1 MTEGTMRAIGQF
13 NLTITACNITRLLRL
28 VRLVGV
34 AANTM
39 AVISVYQ
46 STDLISEINRAE
58 RKWLL
63 QSCGSASFLF
73 RELGAQGSEVMSF
86 HVTRGP
92 ASSNPKGK
100 PLSVSQRSIQSRIH
114 CVHGVGEVVEVLL
127 LFFFLIVFH
136 QQFIENV
143 VLNYLYRHLQNFI
156 TRLPALTEVAF
167 RWDVR
172 DGAITWP
179 TSCPPNCWF
188 FSQALPRRQS
198 LTSILTAVLCL
209 ALSW

>member
-13 NLTITACNITRLLRL
+13 NLTITACNIARLLRL

-63 QSCGSASFLF
+63 QSRGSASFLF

-86 HVTRGP
+86 HITRGP

-100 PLSVSQRSIQSRIH
+100 ALSVSQRSIQSRIH
-114 CVHGVGEVVEVLL
+114 CVHRGGGRCRSLAS
-127 LFFFLIVFH
+127 FFFHLIVFH
-136 QQFIENV
+136 QQCVENV
-143 VLNYLYRHLQNFI
+143 VSNCLYRHLQNFV
-156 TRLPALTEVAF
+156 TRVQLSQ
-167 RWDVR
+167 RWQSDGMSEMEQLLARQPVLHIAGSSVR
-172 DGAITWP
+172 HCLEG
-179 TSCPPNCWF
+179 
-188 FSQALPRRQS
+188 S
-198 LTSILTAVLCL
+198 L
-209 ALSW
+209 

>member
-13 NLTITACNITRLLRL
+13 NLTITACNIARLLRL

-63 QSCGSASFLF
+63 QSRGSASFLF

-86 HVTRGP
+86 HITRGP

-100 PLSVSQRSIQSRIH
+100 ALSVSQRSIQSRIH
-114 CVHGVGEVVEVLL
+114 CVHGGGGRCRSLAS
-127 LFFFLIVFH
+127 FFFFTSLSSTNNVLRMQYQIVYIGIYKTSLLEF
-136 QQFIENV
+136 QLSQRWQSDGMSEMEQLLARQP
-143 VLNYLYRHLQNFI
+143 VLHIAGSSVRHCL
-156 TRLPALTEVAF
+156 E
-167 RWDVR
+167 
-172 DGAITWP
+172 G
-179 TSCPPNCWF
+179 
-188 FSQALPRRQS
+188 S
-198 LTSILTAVLCL
+198 L
-209 ALSW
+209 